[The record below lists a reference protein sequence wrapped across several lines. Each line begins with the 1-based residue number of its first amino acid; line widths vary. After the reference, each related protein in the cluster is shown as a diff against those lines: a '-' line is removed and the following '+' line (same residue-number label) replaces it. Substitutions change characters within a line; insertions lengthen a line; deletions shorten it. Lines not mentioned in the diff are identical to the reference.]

1 MRPSTTALQFFCV
14 ALGVAFFWLA
24 FALSAEVLFGG
35 LVVGS
40 FMFMAAALL
49 GVDHTSNPGASP
61 RRRLYFKVLAALA
74 TTPVLCLGLYGTVQ
88 SAAHGQ
94 WAEAIAFLL
103 KVVGLAIVLAALAL
117 DTHPVVRRLL
127 RRQGISTPESPSN
140 GQQAL

>member
-1 MRPSTTALQFFCV
+1 MKSPTAALQFVCV
-14 ALGVAFFWLA
+14 ALGVAFFWSA

-35 LVVGS
+35 LLIGS

-49 GVDHTSNPGASP
+49 GADHTSNPGASP
-61 RRRLYFKVLAALA
+61 RRHLFFKALAVLATA
-74 TTPVLCLGLYGTVQ
+74 PVLCLGLYGAVQ
-88 SAAHGQ
+88 SAARGQ

-103 KVVGLAIVLAALAL
+103 KVVGLASVLGALVL